1 MTDQEQFL
9 KDKKYRENF
18 EQYRLLNLQKNEIEA
33 KMDIIKEEVAQ
44 MLHRDKINEKII
56 ELSNGEKWKGAYQTT
71 VRTVTDL
78 KALMEMIGPQRY
90 NQIVSEKPST
100 FLTIRKSGKKK
111 RDDSLVNSK
120 PVQDEE
126 KPLIPSGTI
135 LS

>member
-56 ELSNGEKWKGAYQTT
+56 ELSNGETWKGAYQTT